1 MPPSK
6 QPSTPVNSSNGEGGT
21 YPTDYPTHSN
31 NTSTTNVTADEN
43 GFAKTFTPTSQ
54 PLSLANQQSDAMLLE
69 GDGDEPSDCLMDTSP
84 VTVRELRGWKIF
96 GFATEGYS
104 ALAISVFFPIILEH
118 LASSQGFET
127 SSTKPGQ
134 GPLLP
139 CNISA
144 TSYSCSIS
152 INNSWVD
159 TTSFVFYA
167 TTISVFIQFLL
178 FINLGALADHG
189 GNRKNFLVGFAV
201 TTSLLAICTLFVT
214 SNTTSHTVLHMSFFM
229 PGSPLLTRYHP
240 QVIAAHE
247 DGLPY
252 EEYYHVYDKVANLV
266 SSQGFLWGYFSAV
279 IQLII
284 GAGIFIVMGSG
295 AHYSLP
301 DVYPLQIGI
310 AVSGVWTLVFLPFT
324 YSWLKPRP
332 GSPLPA
338 GENVFLFSIKK
349 LGRTLCKVRQLGQLF
364 IFLFAWFIYS
374 DGFTT
379 IIAVA
384 ILFFRTDLG
393 VDTTS
398 LLIAAIIAPLFAGIG
413 CFVWNEIQLYFKL
426 STKVI
431 LMIQAFMYCVLC
443 SYGILGFFTKPG
455 TFGLR
460 SGVEI
465 FPLAAYHGFLLGATQ
480 SSCRVLFS
488 ELLPPG
494 YESEFFSLYE
504 ITDKGSAWVG
514 PLIVGL
520 IDDKTHNKRNSFFFL
535 LTMLVLPIF
544 IFGCIDLEKGKKQ
557 AREYVEQE
565 RSYAKKRTNE

>member
-1 MPPSK
+1 
-6 QPSTPVNSSNGEGGT
+6 
-21 YPTDYPTHSN
+21 
-31 NTSTTNVTADEN
+31 
-43 GFAKTFTPTSQ
+43 
-54 PLSLANQQSDAMLLE
+54 MLLE

-214 SNTTSHTVLHMSFFM
+214 SNTTSHTVLHMSFLCLG
-229 PGSPLLTRYHP
+229 PPSYSL
-240 QVIAAHE
+240 
-247 DGLPY
+247 
-252 EEYYHVYDKVANLV
+252 
-266 SSQGFLWGYFSAV
+266 SSTTV

-398 LLIAAIIAPLFAGIG
+398 LLIAAIIAPLFAG
-413 CFVWNEIQLYFKL
+413 
-426 STKVI
+426 
-431 LMIQAFMYCVLC
+431 
-443 SYGILGFFTKPG
+443 
-455 TFGLR
+455 
-460 SGVEI
+460 
-465 FPLAAYHGFLLGATQ
+465 LAALCGTRFSYI
-480 SSCRVLFS
+480 SSC
-488 ELLPPG
+488 LP
-494 YESEFFSLYE
+494 
-504 ITDKGSAWVG
+504 K
-514 PLIVGL
+514 
-520 IDDKTHNKRNSFFFL
+520 SF
-535 LTMLVLPIF
+535 
-544 IFGCIDLEKGKKQ
+544 
-557 AREYVEQE
+557 
-565 RSYAKKRTNE
+565 